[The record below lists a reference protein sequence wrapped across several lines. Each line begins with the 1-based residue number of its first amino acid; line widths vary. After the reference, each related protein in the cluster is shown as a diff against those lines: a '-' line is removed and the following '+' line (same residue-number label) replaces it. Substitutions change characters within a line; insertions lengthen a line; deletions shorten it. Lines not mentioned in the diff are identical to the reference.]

1 MENGYSSYSYSCCSG
16 ESSMPS
22 HTIPTYAYYCSPSTS
37 STFPPPPYRT
47 TAPVSSEMCISGAIS
62 MPTICHGVTTPIYGW
77 MLDRDK
83 ERRNDSS
90 SRHKNTTKAL
100 NSGRTAYSTPQIVE
114 LEKEFR
120 TNRYLSKV
128 RRNELAELLSLS
140 DRQIKI
146 WFQNRRMKEKK
157 RIGKRTT
164 GECAPQIIVHPHH
177 SLSSSDNDS
186 HAVHYQLH

>member
-1 MENGYSSYSYSCCSG
+1 MLREESMCRSLSRGA
-16 ESSMPS
+16 SSMPPHS
-22 HTIPTYAYYCSPSTS
+22 IPTYAYYCPPSTS
-37 STFPPPPYRT
+37 STFPPPPYHT
-47 TAPVSSEMCISGAIS
+47 TASMSSEMSIGSAIS
-62 MPTICHGVTTPIYGW
+62 MPTICHSVTTPIYGW

-83 ERRNDSS
+83 ERRNDGS
-90 SRHKNTTKAL
+90 SRYKNTTKTL

-157 RIGKRTT
+157 RIGKRTS

-177 SLSSSDNDS
+177 RQSLSDNDS